1 MKKSFISFIMLLAIG
16 TQVVAQNSAIK
27 KIIEMGT
34 TDNQVMRHLGGMFH
48 LFLVLTVHPM
58 GKPVES
64 VSLQAEGH
72 GQIEIGRPQF
82 GGYLFVQSFL

>member
-34 TDNQVMRHLGGMFH
+34 TDNQVMRHLDI
-48 LFLVLTVHPM
+48 LTN
-58 GKPVES
+58 
-64 VSLQAEGH
+64 
-72 GQIEIGRPQF
+72 RF
-82 GGYLFVQSFL
+82 GGR